1 MSRKGRRLA
10 VALSPRWP
18 RWGSLALGTF
28 ATGAYAGFLLGFYY
42 FAGKDYEPHR
52 AVLYTV
58 VLGPI
63 LLACIFAWV
72 REFIRWLNAGRAQ
85 VEVSREPVSP
95 GQDWEYYVLVARDHS
110 SIREFEA
117 KLLCRR
123 QVLRY
128 PEEEVVA
135 LALPSP
141 EMEVHGRQAVVRGTL
156 RFPDGPASVVQSH
169 ELRVE
174 WLIRIRVVYG
184 NNAPFIEEFP
194 LQVDATAR

>member
-18 RWGSLALGTF
+18 RWGSLALGTLT
-28 ATGAYAGFLLGFYY
+28 TGAYAGFLLGFFY
-42 FAGKDYEPHR
+42 FAGKEYEPHR
-52 AVLYTV
+52 AVLYAA

-63 LLACIFAWV
+63 LLACIFGWT

-85 VEVSREPVSP
+85 VEISREPVSP
-95 GQDWEYYVLVARDHS
+95 GQEWEYYVLVARDHS

-128 PEEEVVA
+128 PVEEVVSV
-135 LALPSP
+135 LLPAP
-141 EMEVHGRQAVVRGTL
+141 EIAPHGRQAVVHGTL
-156 RFPDGPASVVQSH
+156 RFPDGPASAVVSH
-169 ELRVE
+169 ELTVE
-174 WLIRIRVVYG
+174 WLISIRVVFG

-194 LQVDATAR
+194 LQVRVD